1 MTTATLN
8 DTVRVIQGRRI
19 ERHSHMDMVTRE
31 RYWRFLEINRPPPIE
46 KRSYNESLSQE
57 ITILEHREQRLLWDS
72 GGGPGEVMRE
82 LLARL
87 DHSRNPDHPSILE
100 FDPNP
105 PSPLHDQLARARNA
119 GFAELA
125 EAFEIA
131 AKVKER
137 PGVIR
142 GRFPRGACWV
152 TRGLAGGAAMHREFL
167 RQHVTQESVEL
178 DDDSRW
184 CPPLGCPGAENEMAI
199 QTSHGLVRSRF
210 SVEVEET
217 QGAVFPMPTGRMIT
231 KYVHVWTLLAT
242 DPCKIMTLLH

>member
-1 MTTATLN
+1 MSTATL
-8 DTVRVIQGRRI
+8 DGHVRTIQGRKI
-19 ERHSHMDMVTRE
+19 ERHSHVDSFTRE
-31 RYWRFLEINRPPPIE
+31 RYWRFMEVDRPPPIE
-46 KRSYNESLSQE
+46 RASHNETTGDP
-57 ITILEHREQRLLWDS
+57 ITIIEYRPQVIRWDS
-72 GGGPGEVMRE
+72 GGGPGEMMRS

-167 RQHVTQESVEL
+167 ARHVTQELVAL
-178 DDDSRW
+178 DSDSEW
-184 CPPLGCPGAENEMAI
+184 CPPLGCPGAENAAAVACG
-199 QTSHGLVRSRF
+199 HGLVKSRF

-242 DPCKIMTLLH
+242 DPCKIMTLIH